1 MDLYLPVGYSEEET
15 QERTISDEQLLTLKK
30 ELNAVKKSIVREGI
44 AATEQQNA
52 LKLACHTKPLE
63 FGTHQVQQAIDNA
76 DSIFTISSVMKYV
89 DVWQRK
95 HALSI
100 LKIFHSI
107 FNDVEVPMRISD
119 SEDPF
124 DQSTDEWMELC
135 NDQSFMELLDQ
146 SEWDIDSTIFE
157 EQSAIDDGQPAYPE
171 FLDSTIGIVNL

>member
-1 MDLYLPVGYSEEET
+1 MS
-15 QERTISDEQLLTLKK
+15 
-30 ELNAVKKSIVREGI
+30 
-44 AATEQQNA
+44 
-52 LKLACHTKPLE
+52 
-63 FGTHQVQQAIDNA
+63 
-76 DSIFTISSVMKYV
+76 
-89 DVWQRK
+89 
-95 HALSI
+95 
-100 LKIFHSI
+100 
-107 FNDVEVPMRISD
+107 ISD